1 MRDGVTTTK
10 KKGIIPRQW
19 SLVVGRVEAL
29 DDAAAKSKVTVR
41 SEYGEFEYSQ

>member
-1 MRDGVTTTK
+1 MRDGGDNNK
-10 KKGIIPRQW
+10 KKELSPRQW